1 MKTIKSLYKIGYGP
15 SSSHTM
21 GPARICETFKNEVDA
36 DHYKVILYGSLAKT
50 GRGHLTD
57 FIIKETLQDVEIAF
71 SHEPVEHPNTMDIFG
86 YKAHQLIQKDRYY
99 SVGGGSIL
107 KKGMVS
113 SYEETVYP
121 HQTFKEVK
129 AYCVEHNLSLSEYV
143 YMHEDDTFKDYLRHV
158 WKVMKK
164 SIHDGLHT
172 TGDLPGPLGVTRKAR
187 GLLENQTLKSS
198 NELRLVSA
206 YAYAVAEMNASA
218 GEVVTAPTC
227 GASGVLPAVLYY
239 LKDVYKFSDE
249 RILDGL
255 ATAGL
260 IGNIVKHNAS
270 ISGAEAGCQAEIG
283 TACSMAAAAHSD
295 LFKSGIDKVEYA
307 AEIALEHHLG
317 LTCDPVGG
325 FVQIPCIERNAVAAH
340 RAINASELASLLIGS
355 RKISFDLVVET
366 MRQTG
371 LDMNENY
378 RETSLG
384 GLAKYYK

>member
-1 MKTIKSLYKIGYGP
+1 MKSIKSLYKVGYGP

-21 GPARICETFKNEVDA
+21 GPAKICETFMSEVDA
-36 DHYKVILYGSLAKT
+36 DYYKVILYGSLAKT

-57 FIIKETLQDVEIAF
+57 FIIKETLKNVEIEF
-71 SHEPVEHPNTMDIFG
+71 SHDPVEHPNTMDIFG
-86 YKAHQLIQKDRYY
+86 YKNNKLVQQDRYY
-99 SVGGGSIL
+99 SIGGGSIH
-107 KKGMVS
+107 KKGMTKS
-113 SYEETVYP
+113 FEENVYP
-121 HQTFKEVK
+121 HHAFKEVRD
-129 AYCVEHNLSLSEYV
+129 YCEANNLSLSEYV
-143 YMHEDDTFKDYLRHV
+143 YKYEDSTFKEYLRHI
-158 WKVMKK
+158 WKVMKT

-172 TGDLPGPLGVTRKAR
+172 TDDLPGTLCVNRKAR
-187 GLLENQTLKSS
+187 GLLENPSLKSS

-206 YAYAVAEMNASA
+206 YAYAVAEMNASG

-249 RILDGL
+249 KILDGL

-317 LTCDPVGG
+317 LTCDPIGG

>member
-1 MKTIKSLYKIGYGP
+1 MKTIKALFKIGHGP

-21 GPARICETFKNEVDA
+21 GPAKICQLFKKDLDA
-36 DHYKVILYGSLAKT
+36 DAYKVILYGSLSKT
-50 GRGHLTD
+50 GKGHLTD
-57 FIIKETLQDVEIAF
+57 YIIKQTLTPVEIEF
-71 SHEPVEHPNTMDIFG
+71 SRDGVEHPNTMDLFA
-86 YKAHQLIQKDRYY
+86 YKNQQCIKEARFY
-99 SVGGGSIL
+99 SVGGGSIIQ
-107 KKGMVS
+107 KGETKEAVP
-113 SYEETVYP
+113 TVYP
-121 HQTFKEVK
+121 HHSFREVSD
-129 AYCVEHNLSLSEYV
+129 YCEAHHLSLHEYV
-143 YMHEDDTFKDYLRHV
+143 YLHEEDDFKAYLRDI
-158 WKVMKK
+158 WRVMKQ

-172 TGDLPGPLGVTRKAR
+172 TGDLPGPLEVTRKAR
-187 GLLENQTLKSS
+187 GLLENPSRKSS

-206 YAYAVAEMNASA
+206 FAYAVAEMNAS
-218 GEVVTAPTC
+218 GGQVVTAPTC
-227 GASGVLPAVLYY
+227 GASGVVPAVLYY

-249 RILDGL
+249 KILDGL

-283 TACSMAAAAHSD
+283 TACSMAAAAYND
-295 LFKSGIDKVEYA
+295 LFGLSIEKIEYA

-325 FVQIPCIERNAVAAH
+325 YVQIPCIERNAVAAH
-340 RAINASELASLLIGS
+340 RAINASELSSLLIGS